1 MYPDGRYPQH
11 CPKGQFPPE
20 IRLFPACYT
29 RAMIIVIPD
38 DCHGVVSRSTRHIDV
53 AACTARGIAVA
64 AGTQASPHPAAAA
77 TTVWCWFDG

>member
-1 MYPDGRYPQH
+1 
-11 CPKGQFPPE
+11 
-20 IRLFPACYT
+20 
-29 RAMIIVIPD
+29 MIIVIPD